1 MPISKSTVDVVI
13 IGGGIIG
20 NCTAYYLAVRGGVK
34 VTLLERDLLAQGSTG
49 LSVGGIRQQ
58 FSHPAN
64 IRLSQETVRL
74 FGRFENEFGV
84 DIKFCQAGYL
94 FLAEQKDTW
103 LDFQTSAEVQQ
114 RLGVPVELLTP
125 GEIELRWPYLNV
137 QDIVGGT
144 FCSKDGYADPYLVTM
159 GFAAAARRLGVD
171 IRESTEATAILT
183 AGDRVE
189 GVRAGGKFIAAPV
202 IVNAAGPWAAQ
213 VGRLAGLDLSVRPF
227 RRQAF
232 MTAPF
237 DELPR
242 PVPMIINQDLS
253 SYFRGADPGLILGM
267 SDPDEPPSTHLN
279 VDRQFMEKVVDAAV
293 HRVPRLERA
302 RILRGWA
309 GLYEVTPD
317 DNAIIGEAPSLGGFF
332 CAVGFSGHGFQ
343 HGPPV
348 GRILSELI
356 LDGRTDFDLTPFAHE
371 RFGGKREG
379 EKRVV

>member
-1 MPISKSTVDVVI
+1 MPVSKSTADVVI

-20 NCTAYYLAVRGGVK
+20 VCTAYYLAAQGGVD
-34 VTLLERDLLAQGSTG
+34 VILLERDLLAQGSTG

-64 IRLSQETVRL
+64 IRLSQETVAL
-74 FGRFENEFGV
+74 FKRFQEEFEV

-94 FLAEQKDTW
+94 FLAERKATW
-103 LDFQTSAEVQQ
+103 LDFQASAEVQ
-114 RLGVPVELLTP
+114 RNLGVPVELLTP
-125 GEIELRWPYLNV
+125 SEIEKRWPYLNV
-137 QDIVGGT
+137 EDIVGGT
-144 FCSKDGYADPYLVTM
+144 FCSEDGYADPYLVTM

-171 IRESTEATAILT
+171 IQEMTEVTAI
-183 AGDRVE
+183 RVDASRVA
-189 GVRAGGKFIAAPV
+189 GVRAGGNSIAAPI

-213 VGRLAGLDLSVRPF
+213 VGRLAGLNLPVRPF

-237 DELPR
+237 DALLR
-242 PVPMIINQDLS
+242 PVPMIIDQDVT
-253 SYFRGADPGLILGM
+253 SYIRGADPGLILGM
-267 SDPDEPPSTHLN
+267 SDPAEPSSTHLN
-279 VDRQFMEKVVDAAV
+279 VDREFMEIVVEASI
-293 HRVPRLERA
+293 HRVPCLERA

-317 DNAIIGEAPSLGGFF
+317 DNPIIGEAPSLGGFF

-348 GRILSELI
+348 GRILSQLI
-356 LDGRTDFDLTPFAHE
+356 LDGRTDFDLTPFAHD
-371 RFGGKREG
+371 RFTGKAEG